1 MRKSKRK
8 RGVKTMTKEWDIIES
23 KRLNSY
29 RIFSTRVDIRKS
41 PVTGKEHDF
50 YIIEAPAWV
59 NVIAISPDDEILLIK
74 QYRHGIRSVTF
85 EIPGGMV
92 DPGESPLDAAKR
104 ELLEETGFTSNEW
117 VLIGYVHPN
126 PAIQDNICFT
136 YLARNVEK
144 IGEPKLEG
152 TEDIASFL
160 IPTSQMINLVSS
172 AEITHALV
180 ISAFY
185 WYLLHTKGGAT
196 P

>member
-1 MRKSKRK
+1 MIKY
-8 RGVKTMTKEWDIIES
+8 WDIVES

-29 RIFSTRVDIRKS
+29 RIFTTRMDIGRS

-50 YIIEAPAWV
+50 YVIEAPTWA
-59 NVIAISPDDEILLIK
+59 NVVAISRDDEILLIR

-104 ELLEETGFTSNEW
+104 ELLEETGFISNDW
-117 VLIGYVHPN
+117 VLLGHVHPN

-136 YLARNVEK
+136 YLARNVEQ
-144 IGEPKLEG
+144 IGEPKPDG
-152 TEDIASFL
+152 TEDIAPFL
-160 IPTSQMINLVSS
+160 IPAGEMIKLVSS
-172 AEITHALV
+172 GEITHALV
-180 ISAFY
+180 ISALY
-185 WYLLHTKGGAT
+185 WYMLHVKGETT

>member
-1 MRKSKRK
+1 MIKD
-8 RGVKTMTKEWDIIES
+8 WDIIKS

-29 RIFSTRVDIRKS
+29 RIFSTRMDIGKS

-59 NVIAISPDDEILLIK
+59 NVVAISADDEILLIK

-92 DPGESPLDAAKR
+92 DPGESPLDAARR
-104 ELLEETGFTSNEW
+104 ELLEETGFISNDW
-117 VLIGYVHPN
+117 ALIGHVHPN

-136 YLARNVEK
+136 YLARNVEQ
-144 IGEPKLEG
+144 IGKPKPEG

-160 IPTSQMINLVSS
+160 IPTSEIINLVSNG
-172 AEITHALV
+172 EITHALV

-185 WYLLHTKGGAT
+185 WYLLHAKGGKL
-196 P
+196 PKDLESRSK